1 MTNKQLEKKNM
12 ELTLR
17 ISQLADKFVAI
28 ERQLSRLENYVS
40 KDMKNVVEMIK
51 KSSTR

>member
-1 MTNKQLEKKNM
+1 MTNKQLEKKNA
-12 ELTLR
+12 ELSTR
-17 ISQLADKFVAI
+17 ISQLSDKVVAL
-28 ERQLSRLENYVS
+28 ERQLARFENYVS